1 MGNVKIIVALRA
13 ILINKFQF
21 AESAAQILRR
31 NNQRT
36 TFCKIQTIF
45 MENPLKSRD
54 FSGFSGPS
62 DWFRA
67 SGLVVPN
74 MNRKLFLDVS
84 DDFSSFL
91 LVFRY
96 YRDIFGAPISA
107 CSARVCSNPCGQK
120 RFPLK
125 RTGSVSAF
133 IICPYPKKYWF
144 ISETL
149 PSLSQN
155 HS

>member
-54 FSGFSGPS
+54 FSGFSGRS
-62 DWFRA
+62 VIIGFQKTQIYQWFAGSRQEVFILNCILIA
-67 SGLVVPN
+67 S
-74 MNRKLFLDVS
+74 
-84 DDFSSFL
+84 
-91 LVFRY
+91 Y
-96 YRDIFGAPISA
+96 
-107 CSARVCSNPCGQK
+107 
-120 RFPLK
+120 
-125 RTGSVSAF
+125 
-133 IICPYPKKYWF
+133 
-144 ISETL
+144 
-149 PSLSQN
+149 
-155 HS
+155 